1 MPELSLM
8 LIPLAVAALVG
19 LLIATIAVV
28 TACVLAI
35 GNQIT
40 QARTDKA
47 RLFVDLYRQYD
58 TREMHTAIYEL
69 IEWRE
74 AFGSRFDHQFAVE
87 FAKQSELG
95 HRLDRA
101 RRAVNRYFTTVAKL
115 KTAGYINRTT
125 ASILLNTQGLN
136 VFYEIVM
143 PMNDEKYG
151 RLAASRKLVE
161 VLKSIRPR
169 YLNGGFG

>member
-1 MPELSLM
+1 MPDLSHLPT
-8 LIPLAVAALVG
+8 LLTLAALVSG
-19 LLIATIAVV
+19 LVAMIALS
-28 TACVLAI
+28 TASLFVIL
-35 GNQIT
+35 NQRGL
-40 QARTDKA
+40 ARTEKA
-47 RLFVDLYRQYD
+47 RLFVELYRQYD
-58 TREMHTAIYEL
+58 TPEMHTALYEL
-69 IEWRE
+69 LEWRE

-95 HRLDRA
+95 NRLDRA
-101 RRAVNRYFTTVAKL
+101 RRTVNRYYTTVAKL
-115 KTAGYINRTT
+115 RTIGYINQTT

-151 RLAASRKLVE
+151 RLPASRKLVA
-161 VLKSIRPR
+161 VLKKIRPR

>member
-1 MPELSLM
+1 MPEWSNL
-8 LIPLAVAALVG
+8 PPALAVAALIG
-19 LLIATIAVV
+19 LLIVLIAAAA
-28 TACVLAI
+28 ACVFAILTQLAL
-35 GNQIT
+35 
-40 QARTDKA
+40 ARTGKA
-47 RLFVDLYRQYD
+47 RLFVELYRQYD
-58 TREMHTAIYEL
+58 TAEMHTAIYEL

-101 RRAVNRYFTTVAKL
+101 RRTVNRYFTTVAKL

-151 RLAASRKLVE
+151 RLPASRKLVA
-161 VLKSIRPR
+161 VLKKIRPR

>member
-1 MPELSLM
+1 MPEWSNL
-8 LIPLAVAALVG
+8 PPALAVAALIG
-19 LLIATIAVV
+19 LLIVLIAAAA
-28 TACVLAI
+28 ACVFAI
-35 GNQIT
+35 LT
-40 QARTDKA
+40 QVGLARTGKA
-47 RLFVDLYRQYD
+47 RLFVELYRQYD
-58 TREMHTAIYEL
+58 TAEMHTAIYEL

-101 RRAVNRYFTTVAKL
+101 RRTVNRYFTTVAKL

-151 RLAASRKLVE
+151 RLPASRKLVA
-161 VLKSIRPR
+161 VLKKIRPR

>member
-1 MPELSLM
+1 MPDLSQVS
-8 LIPLAVAALVG
+8 PLLGLAALAAGLVAMTAVA
-19 LLIATIAVV
+19 
-28 TACVLAI
+28 TASLLAI
-35 GNQIT
+35 RNQ
-40 QARTDKA
+40 QALARTEKA
-47 RLFVDLYRQYD
+47 RLFMELYRQYD
-58 TREMHTAIYEL
+58 TAEMHTAIYEL
-69 IEWRE
+69 LEWRE

-101 RRAVNRYFTTVAKL
+101 RRTVNRYFTTVAKL
-115 KTAGYINRTT
+115 KTVGYINRTT

-161 VLKSIRPR
+161 VLKKIRPR

>member
-1 MPELSLM
+1 MPDPSQASTLLT
-8 LIPLAVAALVG
+8 LAALVAG
-19 LLIATIAVV
+19 LAAMIAVG
-28 TACVLAI
+28 TASLFSI
-35 GNQIT
+35 LNQRAL
-40 QARTDKA
+40 ARTEKA
-47 RLFVDLYRQYD
+47 RLFVELYRQYD
-58 TREMHTAIYEL
+58 TPEMHTAIYEL

-101 RRAVNRYFTTVAKL
+101 RRTVNRYFTTIAKL
-115 KTAGYINRTT
+115 KIAGYINRTT

-151 RLAASRKLVE
+151 RLAASRRLVE
-161 VLKSIRPR
+161 VLKKLRPR
-169 YLNGGFG
+169 YVNGGFG